1 MRYLVVPLQ
10 LHFRYEKRFP
20 RDIRDMQGNKY
31 GRLKEYTMAQ
41 SLNNVYFK
49 SVCTVNVSERMKS
62 LSLLVLQT
70 IFKIYPNKPITDY
83 YDGYEQP
90 HQIEGLLVFNFTIQ
104 EHIC

>member
-20 RDIRDMQGNKY
+20 RDIGDMQGNKY

-70 IFKIYPNKPITDY
+70 IFKILSFALGIRLQAFT
-83 YDGYEQP
+83 
-90 HQIEGLLVFNFTIQ
+90 VFSMAFEKAIMT
-104 EHIC
+104 EHE